1 MNKPRAEKHP
11 EMHATIPVIHHG
23 EIMSTLDTQDL
34 GVSIDDFVATV
45 EIQRPPHNF
54 FDIDLIEQIA
64 DTYEKID
71 QIDSAR
77 AIVLCAQGKNFCA
90 GANFGASD
98 SGNAKD
104 SSRGELSNSLYR
116 QAVRIFRAHT
126 PVVAAVQ
133 GAAIGGGLGLAV
145 SADFRVTCPEGRFSS
160 NFTKLGF
167 HPGFGLTVTLPELI
181 GKQRASLLC
190 LTSRRLNGEQATA
203 WGLADECVP
212 LEKIHTQA
220 VAMAREIAGCA
231 PLATEST
238 RRTLR
243 LGLAD
248 RVAMQTDHELAEQ
261 NSLRATQDWQ
271 EGIKAA
277 AERREP
283 TFMRR

>member
-1 MNKPRAEKHP
+1 
-11 EMHATIPVIHHG
+11 
-23 EIMSTLDTQDL
+23 MSTLDTTDL
-34 GVSIDDFVATV
+34 GVTIENYVATV

-54 FDIDLIEQIA
+54 FDIDLIQQIA
-64 DTYEKID
+64 DTYEKCD
-71 QIDSAR
+71 TMDEVRS
-77 AIVLCAQGKNFCA
+77 IVLCARGKNFCA
-90 GANFGASD
+90 GANFGASN

-104 SSRGELSNSLYR
+104 SSSGELSNSLYR
-116 QAVRIFRAHT
+116 QAVRIFRAAT

-203 WGLADECVP
+203 WGLADVCVP
-212 LEKIHTQA
+212 LSDVRSEAIRLA
-220 VAMAREIAGCA
+220 GEIAGCA
-231 PLATEST
+231 PLAIEST
-238 RRTLR
+238 RKTLR
-243 LGLAD
+243 LGLAE

-261 NSLRATQDWQ
+261 NALRSTADWK

-283 TFMRR
+283 NFSGR